1 MASKTVFQDIDPGA
15 VSTLGITDGVKIGVP
30 YKNSIETV
38 LLTEDATAWACITD
52 LLERETITDLLQ
64 VSKAF
69 VLPSCNMPADRVKSL
84 LKEHKVTITNDYEKA
99 DVIITHDDIEQ
110 HTDAHTYV
118 HNILKTKMFCQI
130 TGGYFLNDNRTYVED
145 YHTSTGNDCVATDA
159 NVDGDYFHNC
169 NYSSMPHTSYLIPGL
184 TINLAARIKNK
195 EVQVMNAKTV
205 DRLSA
210 TKQDLTDSL
219 LEDLRS
225 MLRGGRE
232 EQEIGLS
239 LIPTINTETNVHL
252 VWQLY
257 QSIVNGYFNK
267 DKALKY
273 WENTNNVRDRFY
285 TSNATEVLE
294 REHARG
300 TLNKASFKYIELLC
314 RNDISIRDK
323 SIFVFKV
330 KVAPEYRHYLTN

>member
-15 VSTLGITDGVKIGVP
+15 VSTLGIVDQVNVGIP
-30 YKNSIETV
+30 YKYSVETV
-38 LLTEDATAWACITD
+38 LLTEDTTAWVNIAD
-52 LLERETITDLLQ
+52 LFERETITDLTQ

-69 VLPSCNMPADRVKSL
+69 ILPSCNMPADRIKSL

-99 DVIITHDDIEQ
+99 DVIVTHNSIEQ
-110 HTDAHTYV
+110 HTSSNSYPHS
-118 HNILKTKMFCQI
+118 ILKTKMFCQL

-145 YHTSTGNDCVATDA
+145 YHTSTGNDCVATEA

-169 NYSSMPHTSYLIPGL
+169 NYTSMPHISYLIPGL
-184 TINLAARIKNK
+184 TINLGAKIKNK
-195 EVQVMNAKTV
+195 EVQVINAETV
-205 DRLSA
+205 DNLSA

-225 MLRGGRE
+225 MLTGGSE

-239 LIPTINTETNVHL
+239 LVPTINSETNVHL

-257 QSIVNGYFNK
+257 QIINEGYFNK

-273 WENTNNVRDRFY
+273 WEDTNNVRDRFY
-285 TSNATEVLE
+285 TSNATEVLQ
-294 REHARG
+294 REHNRG
-300 TLNKASFKYIELLC
+300 TLDKTSFKYIELLC

-330 KVAPEYRHYLTN
+330 KVAPEYRQYLTN